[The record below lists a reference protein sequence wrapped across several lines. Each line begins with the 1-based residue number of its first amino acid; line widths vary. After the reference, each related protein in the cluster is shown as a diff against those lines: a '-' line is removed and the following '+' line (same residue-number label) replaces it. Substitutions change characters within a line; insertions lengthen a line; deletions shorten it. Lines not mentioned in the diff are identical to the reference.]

1 MLNFN
6 KKTRKW
12 KENFVFAS
20 VLMITAKSTLVL
32 LYSSALRRIM
42 QMLKVLRATGTIEYT
57 HSPSPSGDTLMHV
70 CSFSV
75 SWTHAAILNDNFF
88 IQCSYSRARFRRPCP
103 QLALSFVFLAFKGQ
117 TTEDFNKSMADFLIA
132 GGTGYVP
139 QDGLTAMQLFG
150 AGEGLTYK

>member
-1 MLNFN
+1 MKRKFCICFGFDDNS
-6 KKTRKW
+6 KKYTRSSILIGS
-12 KENFVFAS
+12 AS
-20 VLMITAKSTLVL
+20 NYANVEILH
-32 LYSSALRRIM
+32 
-42 QMLKVLRATGTIEYT
+42 ATGTIEYT